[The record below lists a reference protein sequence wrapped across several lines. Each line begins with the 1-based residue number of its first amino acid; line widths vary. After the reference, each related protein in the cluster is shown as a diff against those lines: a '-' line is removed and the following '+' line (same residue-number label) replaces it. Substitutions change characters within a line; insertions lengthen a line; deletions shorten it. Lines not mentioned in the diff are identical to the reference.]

1 VIEIGRCAHGR
12 EGGVRA
18 TLDELRA
25 HVPLPHLDHGL
36 LWDVRSISFGFMS
49 KTFSIVLR
57 RSETASQKRRAPEPK
72 QPSPISSALPEWPL
86 PA

>member
-1 VIEIGRCAHGR
+1 MIEIGRCAHGR

-36 LWDVRSISFGFMS
+36 LLGCEINFVRSLVQDLFERF
-49 KTFSIVLR
+49 
-57 RSETASQKRRAPEPK
+57 AP
-72 QPSPISSALPEWPL
+72 L
-86 PA
+86 